1 MTMRGQT
8 IAIEGVSCAGK
19 TTLVERLSRELPAAV
34 VPELPAFGR
43 NLFKS
48 FDSRDGIIYNGQL
61 SIGLERVR
69 MVGAIGLSRLCDNV
83 ILDRSFLS
91 TLAVNYGAV
100 DVIGRSAFQDIARNV
115 LSELTEY
122 DLSVPDKT
130 LYLSVDGG
138 TVQERNE
145 TRVPRLAD
153 YWTDQAR
160 VERQNEFYHTLTG
173 LDGFAYVDAN
183 RDRAAVYDDS
193 IEFVQSEQ
201 RLSADA
207 LVASIELFVNKI

>member
-1 MTMRGQT
+1 MYIYQ
-8 IAIEGVSCAGK
+8 
-19 TTLVERLSRELPAAV
+19 LLPRKDGS
-34 VPELPAFGR
+34 ELPAFGR

-145 TRVPRLAD
+145 TRVPRLDD

-183 RDRAAVYDDS
+183 RDRTVVYDDS